1 MVEQAG
7 PSNIVA
13 FSQGPPLSIFVD
25 PVNHKENKNL
35 IVYFVTE
42 DAPFEVPESPRFGDP
57 F

>member
-1 MVEQAG
+1 M
-7 PSNIVA
+7 
-13 FSQGPPLSIFVD
+13 SIFVD